1 MATVQGEFG
10 EIFLFED
17 FTGPEVLVALTGAS
31 ENVYKDFR
39 VIGDGTEDTDSGITV
54 DEATVPLNGVGVLTT
69 TNESKHGVYLATSLC
84 LNPAKNG
91 PLVLECRVQFADLD
105 AKAFFMGLSSANGDD
120 LSLEDDLINGAG
132 TTLTLTAT
140 DICGFF
146 YDEGL
151 TDDEDWH
158 AVYKGGTA
166 TGETVSSNVDL
177 DDDAV
182 LGEFQILRLEVDPNG
197 TARWYIDGVL
207 LKTLAGAVR
216 TTATDYLA
224 AICGVE
230 SKANTIEYAYLDYFA
245 VRANRDWTV

>member
-1 MATVQGEFG
+1 MATVQGEVG
-10 EIFLFED
+10 LINLFED
-17 FTGPEVLVALTGAS
+17 FTGPEVLVAGTGAS

-54 DEATVPLNGVGVLTT
+54 DEATVPLNGVGIFTT
-69 TNESKHGVYLATSLC
+69 TNETKHGVYLSTSLM
-84 LNPAKNG
+84 LNPVMNG

-105 AKAFFMGLSSANGDD
+105 SKSFFMGLCGANGDD
-120 LSLEDDLINGAG
+120 LSLEDDVINGAT

-140 DICGFF
+140 DLCGFF

-158 AVYKGGTA
+158 AVFHGGTT

-182 LGEFQILRLEVDPNG
+182 AGEWQILRLEVDPNG

-207 LKTLAGAVR
+207 LKTQTGAV
-216 TTATDYLA
+216 TVTATDYLA

-230 SKANTIEYAYLDYFA
+230 SKATTVEYAYVDYFL
-245 VRANRDWTV
+245 VRAARDWTV